1 MQEST
6 AFLSKADEQE
16 IVAAIVIAEKN
27 TSGEIRVH
35 IEENS
40 TKPSIE
46 RAKEVFHIL
55 NMDATELK
63 NGVLFYICTQ
73 TKSFAIL
80 GDKDVVKFLN
90 ELAKVADEIIVTRNS
105 SPRAMP
111 IEDLKRIA
119 SDIFEEGAVSAAP
132 SIAAAIQE
140 AVEKA
145 SQPNVSIGVL
155 VTGSVVT
162 AGAARALLKRD
173 R

>member
-1 MQEST
+1 MLEST

-63 NGVLFYICTQ
+63 NGVLFYICTE

-80 GDKDVVKFLN
+80 GDKGINDLVGNDFWDDVKSEMLHHFKLSKF
-90 ELAKVADEIIVTRNS
+90 S
-105 SPRAMP
+105 
-111 IEDLKRIA
+111 
-119 SDIFEEGAVSAAP
+119 EG
-132 SIAAAIQE
+132 
-140 AVEKA
+140 
-145 SQPNVSIGVL
+145 L
-155 VTGSVVT
+155 
-162 AGAARALLKRD
+162 
-173 R
+173 

>member
-1 MQEST
+1 MPEST
-6 AFLSKADEQE
+6 AFLSKTDEEE

-63 NGVLFYICTQ
+63 NGVLFYICTA

-80 GDKDVVKFLN
+80 GDKGINDLVAHDFWNSTKDVVIEKFKKGKYKEGLIKGILEAGIQLKKHFPYNSETDTN
-90 ELAKVADEIIVTRNS
+90 ELSNEISR
-105 SPRAMP
+105 
-111 IEDLKRIA
+111 
-119 SDIFEEGAVSAAP
+119 G
-132 SIAAAIQE
+132 
-140 AVEKA
+140 
-145 SQPNVSIGVL
+145 
-155 VTGSVVT
+155 
-162 AGAARALLKRD
+162 
-173 R
+173 

>member
-1 MQEST
+1 MPET
-6 AFLSKADEQE
+6 KAFLSKAEEQE

-63 NGVLFYICTQ
+63 NGVLFYVCTA

-80 GDKDVVKFLN
+80 GDKGINELVAHDFWNSTKDVVLDKFKAGQYKEGLIKGILEAGIQLKKHFPYNSETDTN
-90 ELAKVADEIIVTRNS
+90 ELSNEISR
-105 SPRAMP
+105 
-111 IEDLKRIA
+111 
-119 SDIFEEGAVSAAP
+119 G
-132 SIAAAIQE
+132 
-140 AVEKA
+140 
-145 SQPNVSIGVL
+145 
-155 VTGSVVT
+155 
-162 AGAARALLKRD
+162 
-173 R
+173 